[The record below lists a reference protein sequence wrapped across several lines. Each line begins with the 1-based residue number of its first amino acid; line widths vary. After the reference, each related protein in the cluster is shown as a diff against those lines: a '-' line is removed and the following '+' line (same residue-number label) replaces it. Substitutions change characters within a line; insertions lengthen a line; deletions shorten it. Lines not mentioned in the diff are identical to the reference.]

1 MTMITKTVPGPN
13 FRIDNSL
20 PCGCRINRDGDTKR
34 LRLWYCSPH
43 AAAFEMLEALRVNL
57 DALDSVIK
65 YVPAERSEVCSA
77 LDAEVRGRTAVR
89 RATVGV

>member
-1 MTMITKTVPGPN
+1 
-13 FRIDNSL
+13 
-20 PCGCRINRDGDTKR
+20 
-34 LRLWYCSPH
+34 
-43 AAAFEMLEALRVNL
+43 MLEALRVNL

>member
-1 MTMITKTVPGPN
+1 MITKTVPGPN
-13 FRIDNSL
+13 FRVDNSL
-20 PCGCRINRDGDTKR
+20 PCGCRINRDDDTKR
-34 LRLWYCSPH
+34 LRFWYCPPH

-65 YVPAERSEVCSA
+65 HVPVERSMPA
-77 LDAEVRGRTAVR
+77 LDAEVRGRTVVR